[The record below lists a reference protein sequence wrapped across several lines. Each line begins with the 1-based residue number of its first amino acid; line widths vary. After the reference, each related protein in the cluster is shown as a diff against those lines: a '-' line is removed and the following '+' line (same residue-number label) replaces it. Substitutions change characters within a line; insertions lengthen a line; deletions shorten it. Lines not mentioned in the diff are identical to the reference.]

1 LNKTPTNEL
10 SYKLSKDNIAQER
23 YKNPEDSR
31 LLIADTK
38 EIIQFKDLI
47 SVTSEKAVFVLN
59 KSTVR
64 NVRLKTNKIDSGGK
78 LEIFILNKI
87 SDYECECLLNFS
99 GKKTKG
105 LEITTNIVKFK
116 IIEKNK
122 DTYKISTDI
131 KIDALIESY
140 GITPLPPYIRDDVR
154 KYEYYKTDFS
164 SGGFSVA
171 ASTAGLHFNNKM
183 ISKLEKQN
191 KIIKYINLDIGIGTF
206 KPIDTNFIEDHKVH
220 NENYFIKK
228 NDYKEILKLKD
239 DGYKIYAV
247 GTTVLRTLE
256 TVINTKNYKGSTDL
270 YIKPGYQFKLV
281 DYLITNFHA
290 PNSSLLSIVLSIYGK
305 EWKELYMYAQ
315 TNKLKFLSFGDA
327 VLFKIQ

>member
-1 LNKTPTNEL
+1 MNKTPTNEL

-87 SDYECECLLNFS
+87 SDYECECLLKFS

-116 IIEKNK
+116 IIEKYN

-206 KPIDTNFIEDHKVH
+206 KPIDTKFIEDHKVH

>member
-1 LNKTPTNEL
+1 MNKTPTNEL

-59 KSTVR
+59 KSKVR
-64 NVRLKTNKIDSGGK
+64 NVRLKTNKVDTGGK
-78 LEIFILNKI
+78 LEIFILNII

-99 GKKTKG
+99 GKKIKDT
-105 LEITTNIVKFK
+105 EIRTDIVNFK
-116 IIEKNK
+116 ILEKNI
-122 DTYKISTDI
+122 DTFIISTDK
-131 KIDALIESY
+131 KIETLIEKY
-140 GITPLPPYIRDDVR
+140 GITPLPPYIEDNVR

-228 NDYKEILKLKD
+228 NDYKEILKLKE

-290 PNSSLLSIVLSIYGK
+290 PNSSLLSIVLSIYG
-305 EWKELYMYAQ
+305 EGWKELYMYAQ
-315 TNKLKFLSFGDA
+315 SKNLKFLSFGDA
-327 VLFKIQ
+327 VLFKIT

>member
-1 LNKTPTNEL
+1 MNKTPTNEL

-31 LLIADTK
+31 LLIAETK
-38 EIIQFKDLI
+38 EIIEFKDLI

-105 LEITTNIVKFK
+105 LEITTNIAKFK

-206 KPIDTNFIEDHKVH
+206 KPIDTKFIEDHKVH

>member
-1 LNKTPTNEL
+1 MNKTPTNEL

-31 LLIADTK
+31 LLIAETK

-131 KIDALIESY
+131 KIDALIENY
-140 GITPLPPYIRDDVR
+140 GITPLPPYIEDNVR

-171 ASTAGLHFNNKM
+171 ASTAG
-183 ISKLEKQN
+183 
-191 KIIKYINLDIGIGTF
+191 
-206 KPIDTNFIEDHKVH
+206 FIL
-220 NENYFIKK
+220 IKK
-228 NDYKEILKLKD
+228 
-239 DGYKIYAV
+239 
-247 GTTVLRTLE
+247 
-256 TVINTKNYKGSTDL
+256 
-270 YIKPGYQFKLV
+270 
-281 DYLITNFHA
+281 
-290 PNSSLLSIVLSIYGK
+290 
-305 EWKELYMYAQ
+305 
-315 TNKLKFLSFGDA
+315 
-327 VLFKIQ
+327 

>member
-1 LNKTPTNEL
+1 MNKTPTNDL
-10 SYKLSKDNIAQER
+10 SYKLSKANIAQER
-23 YKNPEDSR
+23 YINPEDSR
-31 LLIADTK
+31 LLIAETK

-131 KIDALIESY
+131 KIDTLIESY

-206 KPIDTNFIEDHKVH
+206 KPIDTKFIEDHKVH

-256 TVINTKNYKGSTDL
+256 TVINTKNYKGTTDL
-270 YIKPGYQFKLV
+270 YIKPGYKYKLV

>member
-1 LNKTPTNEL
+1 MNKTPTNEL
-10 SYKLSKDNIAQER
+10 FYKLSKDNIAQER

-131 KIDALIESY
+131 KIDALIENY
-140 GITPLPPYIRDDVR
+140 GITPLPPYIKDNAR

-228 NDYKEILKLKD
+228 NDYKEILKLKE

-281 DYLITNFHA
+281 DFLITNLHA

-315 TNKLKFLSFGDA
+315 TKKIK
-327 VLFKIQ
+327 VLNFW

>member
-1 LNKTPTNEL
+1 MNKTPTNDL
-10 SYKLSKDNIAQER
+10 SYKLSKANIAQER

-64 NVRLKTNKIDSGGK
+64 NVRLKTKKIDSGGK
-78 LEIFILNKI
+78 LEIFILNII

-206 KPIDTNFIEDHKVH
+206 KPIDTKFIEDHKVH

-281 DYLITNFHA
+281 DFLITNFHA

-327 VLFKIQ
+327 VLFKIK

>member
-1 LNKTPTNEL
+1 M
-10 SYKLSKDNIAQER
+10 
-23 YKNPEDSR
+23 
-31 LLIADTK
+31 K
-38 EIIQFKDLI
+38 EIFLEKFEYYIKEIHPSDFFN
-47 SVTSEKAVFVLN
+47 SEIDIIKN
-59 KSTVR
+59 
-64 NVRLKTNKIDSGGK
+64 LKK
-78 LEIFILNKI
+78 
-87 SDYECECLLNFS
+87 
-99 GKKTKG
+99 
-105 LEITTNIVKFK
+105 KFK
-116 IIEKNK
+116 ELKFISKGDKLIIEGQS
-122 DTYKISTDI
+122 D
-131 KIDALIESY
+131 E
-140 GITPLPPYIRDDVR
+140 
-154 KYEYYKTDFS
+154 
-164 SGGFSVA
+164 
-171 ASTAGLHFNNKM
+171 
-183 ISKLEKQN
+183 
-191 KIIKYINLDIGIGTF
+191 IIKVCVILDNLI
-206 KPIDTNFIEDHKVH
+206 
-220 NENYFIKK
+220 YFIKK

>member
-1 LNKTPTNEL
+1 
-10 SYKLSKDNIAQER
+10 
-23 YKNPEDSR
+23 
-31 LLIADTK
+31 
-38 EIIQFKDLI
+38 
-47 SVTSEKAVFVLN
+47 
-59 KSTVR
+59 
-64 NVRLKTNKIDSGGK
+64 
-78 LEIFILNKI
+78 
-87 SDYECECLLNFS
+87 
-99 GKKTKG
+99 
-105 LEITTNIVKFK
+105 
-116 IIEKNK
+116 
-122 DTYKISTDI
+122 
-131 KIDALIESY
+131 
-140 GITPLPPYIRDDVR
+140 
-154 KYEYYKTDFS
+154 
-164 SGGFSVA
+164 
-171 ASTAGLHFNNKM
+171 M

-228 NDYKEILKLKD
+228 NDYKEILKLKE

-281 DYLITNFHA
+281 DFLITNFHA

>member
-1 LNKTPTNEL
+1 MNKTPTNNL
-10 SYKLSKDNIAQER
+10 FYKLSKENIAQER

-47 SVTSEKAVFVLN
+47 SVSSEKSVFVLN

-78 LEIFILNKI
+78 LEIFILNII

-116 IIEKNK
+116 IIEKNN

-131 KIDALIESY
+131 RVDTLIENY
-140 GITPLPPYIRDDVR
+140 GITPLPPYIEDNVR

-206 KPIDTNFIEDHKVH
+206 KPIDTKFIEDHKVH

-228 NDYKEILKLKD
+228 NDYKDILKLKD

>member
-1 LNKTPTNEL
+1 MNKTPTNEL

-23 YKNPEDSR
+23 YKNHEDYR

-38 EIIQFKDLI
+38 EIKQFKENI

-131 KIDALIESY
+131 KIDALIENY
-140 GITPLPPYIRDDVR
+140 GITPLPPYIKDNVK

>member
-31 LLIADTK
+31 LLIAETK
-38 EIIQFKDLI
+38 EIIQFKDLL

-140 GITPLPPYIRDDVR
+140 GITPLPPYIEDNVR
-154 KYEYYKTDFS
+154 KYEYYKTEFS

-171 ASTAGLHFNNKM
+171 ASTAGLHFNKKM

-206 KPIDTNFIEDHKVH
+206 KPIDTKFIEDHKVH
-220 NENYFIKK
+220 NENYFIKEK
-228 NDYKEILKLKD
+228 DYKEILKLKE

-256 TVINTKNYKGSTDL
+256 TIINTKNYKGSTDL
-270 YIKPGYQFKLV
+270 YIKPGYQYKLV

>member
-1 LNKTPTNEL
+1 MNKTPTNEL

-31 LLIADTK
+31 LLIAETK

-171 ASTAGLHFNNKM
+171 ASPAGLHFNNKM

>member
-1 LNKTPTNEL
+1 MNKPPTNEL

-47 SVTSEKAVFVLN
+47 SVSSEKAVFVLN

-78 LEIFILNKI
+78 LEIFILNII
-87 SDYECECLLNFS
+87 SDYECECLLKFS

-131 KIDALIESY
+131 KIDALIENY

-154 KYEYYKTDFS
+154 KYEYYKTDFC

-206 KPIDTNFIEDHKVH
+206 KPIDTKFIEDHKVH

>member
-1 LNKTPTNEL
+1 MNKTPTNEL

-47 SVTSEKAVFVLN
+47 SVSSEKAVFVLN

-64 NVRLKTNKIDSGGK
+64 NVRLKTNKINSGGK
-78 LEIFILNKI
+78 LEIFILNII

-116 IIEKNK
+116 IIEKNN

-131 KIDALIESY
+131 KVDTLIENY
-140 GITPLPPYIRDDVR
+140 GITPLPPYIEDNVR

-171 ASTAGLHFNNKM
+171 ASTAGLHFNKKM

-228 NDYKEILKLKD
+228 NDYKEILKLKE

-256 TVINTKNYKGSTDL
+256 TVINTKKYKGSTDL

-315 TNKLKFLSFGDA
+315 TKKLKFLSFGDA

>member
-1 LNKTPTNEL
+1 MNKTPTNEL

-31 LLIADTK
+31 LLIAETK

-206 KPIDTNFIEDHKVH
+206 KPIATKFIEDHKVH

>member
-1 LNKTPTNEL
+1 MNKTPTNEL

-31 LLIADTK
+31 LLIAETK

-116 IIEKNK
+116 IIEKNN

-131 KIDALIESY
+131 KVDTLIENY

-206 KPIDTNFIEDHKVH
+206 KPIDTKFIEDHKVH

>member
-1 LNKTPTNEL
+1 MNKTPTNEL

-64 NVRLKTNKIDSGGK
+64 NVRLKTNKINSGGK
-78 LEIFILNKI
+78 LEIFILNII

-122 DTYKISTDI
+122 DCLLYTSP
-131 KIDALIESY
+131 S
-140 GITPLPPYIRDDVR
+140 PRD
-154 KYEYYKTDFS
+154 
-164 SGGFSVA
+164 
-171 ASTAGLHFNNKM
+171 
-183 ISKLEKQN
+183 
-191 KIIKYINLDIGIGTF
+191 
-206 KPIDTNFIEDHKVH
+206 
-220 NENYFIKK
+220 
-228 NDYKEILKLKD
+228 
-239 DGYKIYAV
+239 
-247 GTTVLRTLE
+247 
-256 TVINTKNYKGSTDL
+256 
-270 YIKPGYQFKLV
+270 
-281 DYLITNFHA
+281 
-290 PNSSLLSIVLSIYGK
+290 
-305 EWKELYMYAQ
+305 
-315 TNKLKFLSFGDA
+315 
-327 VLFKIQ
+327 

>member
-31 LLIADTK
+31 LLIAETK

-206 KPIDTNFIEDHKVH
+206 KPIDTKFIEDHKVH

>member
-1 LNKTPTNEL
+1 MNKTPTNEL

-31 LLIADTK
+31 LLIAETK

-87 SDYECECLLNFS
+87 SDYECECLLNLS

-116 IIEKNK
+116 IIEKNN

-131 KIDALIESY
+131 KVDTLIENY
-140 GITPLPPYIRDDVR
+140 GITPLPPYIEDNVR

>member
-1 LNKTPTNEL
+1 MNKTPTNEL

-31 LLIADTK
+31 LLIAETK

-206 KPIDTNFIEDHKVH
+206 KPIDTKFIEDHKVH

-281 DYLITNFHA
+281 DFLITNFHA

>member
-1 LNKTPTNEL
+1 MNKTPTNEL

-31 LLIADTK
+31 LLIAETK

-206 KPIDTNFIEDHKVH
+206 KPIDTKFIEDHKVH

-315 TNKLKFLSFGDA
+315 RNKLKFLSFGDA

>member
-1 LNKTPTNEL
+1 MNKTPTNEL

-140 GITPLPPYIRDDVR
+140 GITPLPPYIEDNVR

-228 NDYKEILKLKD
+228 NDYKEILKLKE

>member
-1 LNKTPTNEL
+1 MNKTPTNEL

-31 LLIADTK
+31 LLIAETK

-87 SDYECECLLNFS
+87 SDYECECLLKFS

-116 IIEKNK
+116 IIEKNN

-131 KIDALIESY
+131 KVDTLIENY

-206 KPIDTNFIEDHKVH
+206 KPIDTKFIEDHKVH

-228 NDYKEILKLKD
+228 NDYKEILKLKE

-281 DYLITNFHA
+281 DFLITNFHA

>member
-1 LNKTPTNEL
+1 MNKTPTNEL

-31 LLIADTK
+31 LLIAETK

>member
-1 LNKTPTNEL
+1 MNKTPTNEL

-31 LLIADTK
+31 LLIAETK
-38 EIIQFKDLI
+38 EIIQFKDLL

-99 GKKTKG
+99 GKKTNG

-116 IIEKNK
+116 IIEKYN

>member
-1 LNKTPTNEL
+1 MNKTPTNEL

-105 LEITTNIVKFK
+105 LEVTTNIVKFK

>member
-1 LNKTPTNEL
+1 MNKTPTNEL

-116 IIEKNK
+116 IIEKNN

-131 KIDALIESY
+131 KVDTLIENY

-206 KPIDTNFIEDHKVH
+206 KPIDTNFI
-220 NENYFIKK
+220 
-228 NDYKEILKLKD
+228 
-239 DGYKIYAV
+239 
-247 GTTVLRTLE
+247 
-256 TVINTKNYKGSTDL
+256 
-270 YIKPGYQFKLV
+270 
-281 DYLITNFHA
+281 
-290 PNSSLLSIVLSIYGK
+290 
-305 EWKELYMYAQ
+305 
-315 TNKLKFLSFGDA
+315 
-327 VLFKIQ
+327 

>member
-1 LNKTPTNEL
+1 MNKTPTNEL

-31 LLIADTK
+31 LLIAETK

-47 SVTSEKAVFVLN
+47 SVTSEKAVLVLN

-64 NVRLKTNKIDSGGK
+64 NVRLKANKIDSGGK
-78 LEIFILNKI
+78 LEIFILNII

-206 KPIDTNFIEDHKVH
+206 KPIDTKFIEDHKVH

>member
-1 LNKTPTNEL
+1 MNKTPTNEL

-31 LLIADTK
+31 LLIAETK
-38 EIIQFKDLI
+38 EIIQFKDLL

-78 LEIFILNKI
+78 LEIFILNII
-87 SDYECECLLNFS
+87 SDYECECLLKFS

-131 KIDALIESY
+131 KIDALIKNY

-171 ASTAGLHFNNKM
+171 SSTAGLHFNNKM

-206 KPIDTNFIEDHKVH
+206 KPIDTKFIEDHK
-220 NENYFIKK
+220 
-228 NDYKEILKLKD
+228 
-239 DGYKIYAV
+239 AV
-247 GTTVLRTLE
+247 SYTHLTLPTTPYV
-256 TVINTKNYKGSTDL
+256 
-270 YIKPGYQFKLV
+270 
-281 DYLITNFHA
+281 
-290 PNSSLLSIVLSIYGK
+290 
-305 EWKELYMYAQ
+305 
-315 TNKLKFLSFGDA
+315 
-327 VLFKIQ
+327 

>member
-1 LNKTPTNEL
+1 MNKTPTNEL

-78 LEIFILNKI
+78 LEIFILNII
-87 SDYECECLLNFS
+87 SDYECECLLKFS

-131 KIDALIESY
+131 KIDALIQNY
-140 GITPLPPYIRDDVR
+140 GITPLPPYIEDNVR

-171 ASTAGLHFNNKM
+171 ASTAGLHFNKKM

-191 KIIKYINLDIGIGTF
+191 RIIKYINLDIGIGTF
-206 KPIDTNFIEDHKVH
+206 KPIDTKFIEDHKVH
-220 NENYFIKK
+220 NENYFIKEK
-228 NDYKEILKLKD
+228 DYKEILKLKE

-256 TVINTKNYKGSTDL
+256 TIINTKPPIPKRHTVTSIPETPD
-270 YIKPGYQFKLV
+270 
-281 DYLITNFHA
+281 NFTK
-290 PNSSLLSIVLSIYGK
+290 NS
-305 EWKELYMYAQ
+305 ELA
-315 TNKLKFLSFGDA
+315 
-327 VLFKIQ
+327 

>member
-31 LLIADTK
+31 LLIAETK

-206 KPIDTNFIEDHKVH
+206 KPIDTKFIEDHKVH

-315 TNKLKFLSFGDA
+315 RNKLKFLSFGDA

>member
-1 LNKTPTNEL
+1 MNKTPTNEL

-78 LEIFILNKI
+78 LEIFILNII

-116 IIEKNK
+116 IIEKNN

-131 KIDALIESY
+131 KVDTLIENY

-171 ASTAGLHFNNKM
+171 ASTAGLHFNKKM

-228 NDYKEILKLKD
+228 NDFKEILKLKE

>member
-1 LNKTPTNEL
+1 MNKTPTNEL

-206 KPIDTNFIEDHKVH
+206 KPIDTKFIEDHKVH

-228 NDYKEILKLKD
+228 EDYKEILKLKD

-270 YIKPGYQFKLV
+270 YIKTGYQIKLV
-281 DYLITNFHA
+281 DYLITNLNMIIF
-290 PNSSLLSIVLSIYGK
+290 
-305 EWKELYMYAQ
+305 
-315 TNKLKFLSFGDA
+315 
-327 VLFKIQ
+327 